1 MSNIFE
7 AYFTRTGF
15 TQNDFDLIDMS
26 AKNWCFTINNPE
38 DGDRANLEYLNPELH
53 RQSLDCNYVIYQLEK
68 GEHGTPHYQGYLQF
82 TKRKTLN
89 QIKSILGSR
98 SHLEVARGS
107 PLANKEYCS
116 KEESRV
122 LGQSVVELGSMRGG
136 QGTRT
141 DIEEFV
147 NAIRRGPLSTES
159 IIEQYSSVLAK
170 YPRFVRTVVDHYTT
184 TITRTPCLEPRIGWQ
199 SELFLDLTTDPHP
212 RTVRWY
218 YDPVGGTGK
227 SLFARRFSIGG
238 DPIHPRAYIVTGG
251 RHSDVFFGYRNERV
265 VFFDWARDNQET
277 FPYLVVENFKNG
289 YFLNTKYE
297 VQAKYFNPPHVVIFA
312 NFEPDQT
319 KLSQDRW
326 IIKNI

>member
-1 MSNIFE
+1 
-7 AYFTRTGF
+7 
-15 TQNDFDLIDMS
+15 MS

-38 DGDRANLEYLNPELH
+38 HGDISNLVYLDTELH
-53 RQSLDCNYVIYQLEK
+53 RQSLDINYVIYQLEK
-68 GEHGTPHYQGYLQF
+68 GTSGTEHYQGYVQF

-89 QIKSILGSR
+89 QVKAIFGSR

-107 PLANKEYCS
+107 PQSNKEYCS

-122 LGQSVVELGSMRGG
+122 LEQPVIEHGTIRGG
-136 QGTRT
+136 QGKRN

-147 NAIRRGPLSTES
+147 NVASSQPLSTQS
-159 IIEQYSSVLAK
+159 LIEQFGPILAK
-170 YPRFVRTVVDHYTT
+170 YPRFVRTVVDHYTSP
-184 TITRTPCLEPRIGWQ
+184 RVLTPTLDPRPGWQ
-199 SELFLDLTTDPHP
+199 SELFLDLATEPHP

-238 DPIHPRAYIVTGG
+238 DPIHPRAYLITGG
-251 RHSDVFFGYRNERV
+251 RFADIFHGYRNERV

-277 FPYLVVENFKNG
+277 FPYSVVENFKNG

-297 VQAKYFNPPHVVIFA
+297 VLSKYFNSPHVVIFA